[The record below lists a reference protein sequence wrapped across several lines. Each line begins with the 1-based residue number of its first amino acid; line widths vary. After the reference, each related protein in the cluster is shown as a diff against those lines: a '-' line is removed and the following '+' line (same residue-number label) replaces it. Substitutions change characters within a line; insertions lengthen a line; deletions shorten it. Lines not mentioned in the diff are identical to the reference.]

1 MTAEHACLVLAGA
14 TCVSGQWLNDFLSV
28 RLLMST
34 TTISIFMAMFPSENA
49 DIDFFS
55 STEGSLEVRSCRP
68 TVRICR
74 SLNLKHKG
82 EGIKMSQR
90 LSTYGGRESGSSTAR
105 HTFRRCVAHS
115 RGALI

>member
-1 MTAEHACLVLAGA
+1 MA
-14 TCVSGQWLNDFLSV
+14 T
-28 RLLMST
+28 
-34 TTISIFMAMFPSENA
+34 FPSENA

-74 SLNLKHKG
+74 SLDVKCKG

-90 LSTYGGRESGSSTAR
+90 LSTYDGRGSGSSTAR
-105 HTFRRCVAHS
+105 HTFHRCVARS
-115 RGALI
+115 RGALV